1 MKGTKLPK
9 HTLLTREEALRAR
22 DLIRERLGPGRHL
35 KITTAA
41 LTKARDEG
49 TFTGY
54 ASTFDDDPDLAG
66 DVIAP
71 GAFVQSIK
79 DWEARVTWPPLL
91 WNHDT
96 DSPSAALGV
105 ITNMVEDD
113 RGLLVT
119 GNLDLGHEPA
129 AAVWRAMKSGRITTF
144 SFAYAVLEEKERKD
158 GVNVLLVL
166 DILEVSVTPK
176 PANRNAQLVSV
187 KTSMEHT
194 KSRDLY
200 DPSYWND
207 QLDRL
212 EFTKAYTGPA
222 LDPDAV
228 DRFVTETRQMMIEE
242 ALARAEQAAWESRM
256 QLNAVLDPVPVR
268 VDARMR
274 PVTS

>member
-1 MKGTKLPK
+1 MTK

-22 DLIRERLGPGRHL
+22 ELIRDRLGPDRHL

-41 LTKARDEG
+41 LTKARDDG

-66 DVIAP
+66 DLIAP

-79 DWEARVTWPPLL
+79 DWEARGTWPPLL

-105 ITNMVEDD
+105 ITNMVEDE

-119 GNLDLGHEPA
+119 GKLDLDHEPA

-176 PANRNAQLVSV
+176 PANRNAQLVSM
-187 KTSMEHT
+187 KSSMEHT

-222 LDPDAV
+222 IDPDAV

-242 ALARAEQAAWESRM
+242 ALARAEQAAWEGRM
-256 QLNAVLDPVPVR
+256 YTNLVLDRVPVR

-274 PVTS
+274 PITS

>member
-1 MKGTKLPK
+1 MPK
-9 HTLLTREEALRAR
+9 HTLLTREEALRAS
-22 DLIRERLGPGRHL
+22 DLIRARLGSDRHL
-35 KITTAA
+35 KISAAA
-41 LTKARDEG
+41 LTKAQGEG
-49 TFTGY
+49 EFAGY
-54 ASTFDDDPDLAG
+54 AATFDQEPDLQG

-71 GAFVQSIK
+71 KAFLQSIA
-79 DWEARVTWPPLL
+79 DWKARGAMPPLL
-91 WNHDT
+91 WNHEWDT
-96 DSPSAALGV
+96 PASVLGV
-105 ITNMVEDD
+105 VTDMSEDS

-119 GNLDLGHEPA
+119 GQLDLTHEPSV
-129 AAVWRAMKSGRITTF
+129 AVWKAMKAGRITAF
-144 SFAYAVLEEKERKD
+144 SFAFAIIEEHKD
-158 GVNVLLVL
+158 GEVNVLDQL
-166 DILEVSVTPK
+166 DILDVTITPS

-187 KTSMEHT
+187 KTSTEHT

-242 ALARAEQAAWESRM
+242 ALARAERAAWEGRM
-256 QLNAVLDPVPVR
+256 NVVLHPVPVR